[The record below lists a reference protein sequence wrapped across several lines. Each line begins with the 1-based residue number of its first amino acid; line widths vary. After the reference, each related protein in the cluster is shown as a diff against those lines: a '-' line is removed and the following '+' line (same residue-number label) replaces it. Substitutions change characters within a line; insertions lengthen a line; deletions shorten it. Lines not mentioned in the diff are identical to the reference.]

1 MFKPEKPTNDTFV
14 IEKNIPSK
22 TEKAMIKR
30 VVPSAVFSLHVL
42 IHLLAF
48 VVYWRLA
55 QVEGIPYGTELL
67 LGNLQVERGQG
78 PGIGEAVRDPGQS

>member
-1 MFKPEKPTNDTFV
+1 
-14 IEKNIPSK
+14 
-22 TEKAMIKR
+22 MIKR

-78 PGIGEAVRDPGQS
+78 PGIGEAVRDPGQT